1 TSPDHGGVDNT
12 VQLANADEI
21 SVLESYQPGDNL
33 ALQEY
38 HESMLDDQLSYPI
51 YKVSCPTISLDGS
64 EASISEKTYLIGRY
78 AFGHYAPVG
87 RCTKGYPALDM
98 QTKRLVWFK
107 DQWRCAARPH
117 TELDAYMRLHKHHV
131 TYIATPVAG
140 GDVMEHRTV
149 TQDYLTHLAD
159 SWRPSERVHT
169 RLVTKEVGRLLETYK
184 DSWELL
190 NVCAEAFFAHQEAWE
205 DARILHRDISV
216 GNIMIDTETGQG
228 FLNDWDL
235 CRYREDMET
244 KQPAS
249 EPSGI
254 SGTWIFKSALAQRY
268 PRKPPE
274 LADDLESFIYVI
286 TFLAYRFH
294 HHELSSEPLE
304 DTEDARITANANNQE
319 LMGFVNIF
327 FYAQK
332 RVGNGFFTGG
342 RLKYQTIFSG
352 APPAPFKPF
361 KNGKHSLV
369 ETFLLK
375 AYRLLQEHYWSLDE
389 SEFAEYAAHE
399 GDCAAPDEV
408 DEVGT
413 SAPPPIPAEVPT
425 KLSGRGS
432 IFTSMRARNARR
444 TVKSSKG
451 KEVFWETVVQEK
463 PFCPFDDPQPVLE
476 SHTDLTFLFLS
487 VAQDEHG
494 HDLDIQAYR
503 NDKRFDQFLSWRM
516 IGYLNRK
523 GKTGQWKGIPSWSS
537 DYAAKRKRDVEDTGE
552 DEALTPPKRP
562 TVLQTEGPR
571 TRALA
576 KAIEQAVAL
585 QEAVV
590 RRAVTRNR
598 KTATATAASRSAKTA
613 PPKKATSAQP
623 KKHTAKVPT
632 SRAVPKKGGK
642 PQPTKT
648 VTKASAS
655 RKAQAARKSPSPRRS
670 AAVKAETTG
679 RRSKVTKAEAPPPP
693 APTRR
698 PKRLAKKS

>member
-1 TSPDHGGVDNT
+1 
-12 VQLANADEI
+12 
-21 SVLESYQPGDNL
+21 
-33 ALQEY
+33 
-38 HESMLDDQLSYPI
+38 MLDDQLSYPI

-149 TQDYLTHLAD
+149 TQDYLAHLAD

-190 NVCAEAFFAHQEAWE
+190 RVCTEAFFAHQEAWE
-205 DARILHRDISV
+205 EARILHRDISI
-216 GNIMIDTETGQG
+216 GNIMIDTQTGKG

-235 CRYREDMET
+235 CKYREDMET
-244 KQPAS
+244 KRPAS

-254 SGTWIFKSALAQRY
+254 SGTWAFKSALALRY

-274 LADDLESFIYVI
+274 LADDLESFIHVI

-294 HHELSSEPLE
+294 DHELSSEPLE
-304 DTEDARITANANNQE
+304 DTEDAQITANANNPE
-319 LMGFVNIF
+319 LMGLVSVF

-332 RVGNGFFTGG
+332 RVGNGFYKGG
-342 RLKYQTIFSG
+342 GLKYHMILSG
-352 APPAPFKPF
+352 LPPVPFKPL
-361 KNGKHSLV
+361 KNGKRSLV

-375 AYRLLQEHYWSLDE
+375 AYQLLQEHYWSLDE

-408 DEVGT
+408 DYVAT
-413 SAPPPIPAEVPT
+413 SGPPLPLVEAPAEYLGQDP
-425 KLSGRGS
+425 
-432 IFTSMRARNARR
+432 IYASMWARNARR

-451 KEVFWETVVQEK
+451 KEVFWKTVVRKK
-463 PFCPFDDPQPVLE
+463 PSCPFDDPQPVLE
-476 SHTDLTFLFLS
+476 SHTDLAFLFLS
-487 VAQDEHG
+487 IARDEHG
-494 HDLDIQAYR
+494 NDLDLQAYR
-503 NDKRFDQFLSWRM
+503 DDKRFDQFLNWRM
-516 IGYLNRK
+516 VCYLDRK
-523 GKTGQWKGIPSWSS
+523 GKTGQWKTPSPSGES
-537 DYAAKRKRDVEDTGE
+537 GAKRKREEEDTGE
-552 DEALTPPKRP
+552 APKAPKRP
-562 TVLQTEGPR
+562 TVPRTGGPR
-571 TRALA
+571 TRALV
-576 KAIEQAVAL
+576 KAEEQAVAP
-585 QEAVV
+585 QEA
-590 RRAVTRNR
+590 AVKKAATGKR
-598 KTATATAASRSAKTA
+598 KSAAATAVGRSMITVAKAA
-613 PPKKATSAQP
+613 PPQKATGPQSKKKA
-623 KKHTAKVPT
+623 PT
-632 SRAVPKKGGK
+632 SRAASKKGNK

-648 VTKASAS
+648 ATKASAS
-655 RKAQAARKSPSPRRS
+655 RKAQASRKSPSPRRP
-670 AAVKAETTG
+670 AAVKAEVTG
-679 RRSKVTKAEAPPPP
+679 RRSKTAKAKAAAPP

-698 PKRLAKKS
+698 SERLAKKS